1 MQRISEE
8 DARFYGI
15 ETKFDLMENGE
26 RRFRLNCSVDGSSY
40 CRTVAAEMG
49 AWQNSHYHKLVS
61 ELYVVQSGWIVYAE
75 RKEAELHLCILRE
88 GESVTF
94 KPLIHHNI
102 FLSSNSVI
110 HTIKYGPSV
119 ENDWFPSSELDKV
132 TKHLDPYNLF
142 VLG

>member
-15 ETKFDLMENGE
+15 ETKFDHMENGE
-26 RRFRLNCSVDGSSY
+26 
-40 CRTVAAEMG
+40 
-49 AWQNSHYHKLVS
+49 H
-61 ELYVVQSGWIVYAE
+61 
-75 RKEAELHLCILRE
+75 
-88 GESVTF
+88 
-94 KPLIHHNI
+94 
-102 FLSSNSVI
+102 SVI

-132 TKHLDPYNLF
+132 TKHLDPYDLF